1 MLPDR
6 SRRYRRIRA
15 TQALVTTIALMPTL
29 ALAQPIDSQ
38 QTTLKATDA
47 NERFAVAERAVNAGR
62 IADAIAIYH
71 QLERDPSV
79 DVRCEARFRHSELL
93 VAKSNYSGAAVLL
106 RATLDEKPDWQRA
119 RLAFARA
126 LARIGREPSARR
138 ELRQAQVTPVTVELQ
153 PQVDAFAD
161 ALLKV
166 PPVGGALEV
175 AFAPNSS
182 IDRASA
188 ATLLSPEILPFSLT
202 RSAPVFS
209 GNGLRISSQLY
220 GYLPVAPRILATIK
234 LTLNNHLYPTA
245 SYDDH
250 VGTLEAGA
258 VAQWHRQRLRVTVGD
273 TLRIYGANVNSQTGF
288 VSANWLREIGAR
300 DQIELGGSLGD
311 IHYENT
317 KARDGKIYV
326 ASFTLEHAFAARA
339 GGRFTIYAE
348 RETARTAG
356 YASYLIGANALAW
369 HEFGKSTVFA
379 TLAVQH
385 LMADGALVLVPM
397 PMVREDW
404 LLRGG
409 CGVALR
415 KFKVFGFAP
424 SIRATYTRN
433 LSSIANQRYS
443 NPEGEFALN
452 HAF

>member
-1 MLPDR
+1 MQL
-6 SRRYRRIRA
+6 S
-15 TQALVTTIALMPTL
+15 QVLVATIALMPSITL
-29 ALAQPIDSQ
+29 AQQPERPQLAP
-38 QTTLKATDA
+38 KAADTND
-47 NERFAVAERAVNAGR
+47 RFAAAKLATNAGR
-62 IADAIAIYH
+62 IADAIAIYR

-79 DVRCEARFRHSELL
+79 DVRCEARFQHSQLL
-93 VAKSNYSGAAVLL
+93 IAKSNYSGAAVLL

-138 ELRQAQVTPVTVELQ
+138 ELRQAQVTPVTAELQ
-153 PQVDAFAD
+153 PQIDTFAD
-161 ALLKV
+161 TLLKV
-166 PPVGGALEV
+166 PPVGGTLEV
-175 AFAPNSS
+175 AFAPNSN

-188 ATLLSPEILPFSLT
+188 ATLLSPEVLPFSLT
-202 RSAPVFS
+202 RSPPVFS

-220 GYLPVAPRILATIK
+220 GYLPITSRILATAK

-258 VAQWHRQRLRVTVGD
+258 VAQWHRERLHVTVGD
-273 TLRIYGANVNSQTGF
+273 TLRIYGSNVNSQTGF
-288 VSANWLREIGAR
+288 VSANWLREIGTR
-300 DQIELGGSLGD
+300 DQIELGGSAGD

-326 ASFTLEHAFAARA
+326 ASLTLEHAFAARA
-339 GGRFTIYAE
+339 GGRFTIYGE
-348 RETARTAG
+348 RETARTAS
-356 YASYLIGANALAW
+356 YASYLVGANALAW

-379 TLAVQH
+379 SLAVQH
-385 LMADGALVLVPM
+385 LTADGALAPA
-397 PMVREDW
+397 PTVREDW

-409 CGVALR
+409 CGIALR
-415 KFKVFGFAP
+415 KFKVLGFAP
-424 SIRATYTRN
+424 SIRASYTRN
-433 LSSIANQRYS
+433 LSTISNQRYS